1 VFLRGELLEKR
12 LERAFLSLGLNSQDY
27 CLFLTIPERLDYL
40 MINLLS
46 DVYLDTF
53 TWSGGNTSLEAI
65 ACNLPIVTCPGEF
78 MRGRHS
84 DSFLKMLGITET
96 IGENVQEYIEIA
108 VRLGLDRV
116 YRQNI
121 AEKISQNQD
130 LLFDDQA
137 CVIGLEAFYQQVVAK
152 KF

>member
-1 VFLRGELLEKR
+1 MRGEPLQNR
-12 LERAFLSLGLNSQDY
+12 IQRAFSTVGLDSQDY
-27 CLFLTIPERLDYL
+27 CLFLSIPERLDYL

-84 DSFLKMLGITET
+84 ESFLKMLRVTDT
-96 IGENVQEYIEIA
+96 IAHNEAEYIQVA
-108 VRLGLDRV
+108 VKLGLDPIWRS
-116 YRQNI
+116 NI
-121 AEKISQNQD
+121 AQQMSQNQD

-137 CVIGLEAFYQQVVAK
+137 CVKGLEAFYKKVVG
-152 KF
+152 FC